1 VGSLVA
7 GVDSSTQGTKVV
19 VVDAGTGA
27 VVAEGRAPHAV
38 TGTGGARE
46 SDARG
51 WWAALGEAIA
61 ATGCAGRID
70 AISVAAQQHGL
81 VVLDGDGE
89 PLHPAILW
97 NDTRSAADAR
107 GLVEAL
113 GGPAE
118 WATRLGS
125 VPTASFT
132 VTSWAWLRR
141 TRPEV
146 ARRVRSIRLPH
157 DYLTERL
164 SGRGVT
170 DRGDASGTG
179 WWSPAEGRYVAD
191 VLGLPQIALATE
203 ALPRVLPPGEPAGP
217 LTGGAARQLGLR
229 TGIPVGAGTG
239 DNMGAALGLGL
250 EPGVPVVSLGTSGT
264 AYVVSGTPTADPTGT
279 IAGFADASGGYL
291 PLAATLNCTLAVDR
305 IAGWLGIDRDDVAD
319 GTDVVVLPYL
329 GGERT
334 PYLPAAGGTVVGLRD
349 DTRPGEILL
358 AAYRGAVASL
368 LAAVD
373 LLAAQGSGIAADA
386 PLVLIG
392 GGAAGRAWRRVAS
405 ELSGRAL
412 EIPDARELVAI
423 GAAAQAASCLG
434 GGPAADIARRWG
446 TREGARIEAVPRDT
460 GALEGIRR
468 VLALAPALYPEGP
481 ATA

>member
-1 VGSLVA
+1 MGALVA

-19 VVDAGTGA
+19 VVEEKTGA
-27 VVAEGRAPHAV
+27 IVAEGRAPHVV

-51 WWAALGEAIA
+51 WWAALAGALG
-61 ATGCAGRID
+61 ATGCAERID

-81 VVLDGDGE
+81 VALDGAGE
-89 PLHPAILW
+89 PLHPAVLW
-97 NDTRSAADAR
+97 NDTRSAPDAR
-107 GLVEAL
+107 DLVEAL
-113 GGPAE
+113 GGPAA
-118 WATRLGS
+118 WAALLGS

-146 ARRVRSIRLPH
+146 AGRVRAIRLPH

-164 SGRGVT
+164 TGRGVT

-179 WWSPAEGRYVAD
+179 WWSPVEGRYVDEVVGLAQVGLAAD
-191 VLGLPQIALATE
+191 M
-203 ALPRVLPPGEPAGP
+203 LPRVLAPGEAAGP
-217 LTGGAARQLGLR
+217 LTGDAARALGLR
-229 TGIPVGAGTG
+229 AGIPVGAGTG

-250 EPGVPVVSLGTSGT
+250 DPGVPVVSLGTSGT

-291 PLAATLNCTLAVDR
+291 PLAATLNCTLAIDR
-305 IAGWLGIDRDDVAD
+305 IAAWLGIDREEVAD
-319 GTDVVVLPYL
+319 DTDVVVLPYL

-334 PYLPAAGGTVVGLRD
+334 PYLPAAGGTFVGLRD
-349 DTRPGEILL
+349 DTQPGEILL

-368 LAAVD
+368 LGAVD
-373 LLAAQGSGIAADA
+373 LLAAQGSGISADA

-392 GGAAGRAWRRVAS
+392 GGAAGGAWRRVAS

-412 EIPDARELVAI
+412 EIPEARELVAI

-434 GGPAADIARRWG
+434 GEPAGAVARRWG
-446 TREGARIEAVPRDT
+446 TREGTRIAPVPRDVRS
-460 GALEGIRR
+460 LEAIRR
-468 VLALAPALYPEGP
+468 VLALAPALYPAERS
-481 ATA
+481 

>member
-1 VGSLVA
+1 MGALVA

-19 VVDAGTGA
+19 VVEADTGSL
-27 VVAEGRAPHAV
+27 VAEGRAPHV
-38 TGTGGARE
+38 VSGTGGARE
-46 SDARG
+46 SDASS
-51 WWAALGEAIA
+51 WWTALGEAVA

-81 VVLDGDGE
+81 VVLDGDSE

-97 NDTRSAADAR
+97 NDVRSAPDAR
-107 GLVEAL
+107 ALVDAL

-146 ARRVRSIRLPH
+146 ARRARGIRLPH

-164 SGRGVT
+164 TGRAVT

-179 WWSPAEGRYVAD
+179 WWSPAEGGYVAD
-191 VLGLPQIALATE
+191 VLGLPQVGLDPAL
-203 ALPRVLPPGEPAGP
+203 LPEVLGPGEPAGP
-217 LTGGAARQLGLR
+217 LTGDAARALGMR
-229 TGIPVGAGTG
+229 AGIPVGAGTG

-264 AYVVSGTPTADPTGT
+264 AYVVSGTPVADPTGT
-279 IAGFADASGGYL
+279 IAGFADASGGHL

-305 IAGWLGIDRDDVAD
+305 IAGWLGIDREDVAD
-319 GTDVVVLPYL
+319 RTDVVVLPYL

-373 LLAAQGSGIAADA
+373 LLAARGSGIAADA
-386 PLVLIG
+386 PLILIG

-405 ELSGRAL
+405 ELSGRVL

-423 GAAAQAASCLG
+423 GAAAQAASCLSG
-434 GGPAADIARRWG
+434 EPADRIARRWG
-446 TREGARIEAVPRDT
+446 TRDGARVAAVPRDS
-460 GALEGIRR
+460 GSLEAIRR
-468 VLALAPALYPEGP
+468 VVALAPALYPEDP
-481 ATA
+481 A

>member
-1 VGSLVA
+1 VGALVA

-19 VVDAGTGA
+19 VLDAEAGTI
-27 VVAEGRAPHAV
+27 VAEGRSPHVV

-51 WWAALGEAIA
+51 WWTALAEAIG
-61 ATGCAGRID
+61 ATGCAARID

-81 VVLDGDGE
+81 VALDGDGE

-97 NDTRSAADAR
+97 NDTRSAPDAR
-107 GLVEAL
+107 DLVEAL
-113 GGPAE
+113 GGPGA
-118 WATRLGS
+118 WAGRLGS

-146 ARRVRSIRLPH
+146 AGRVRAIRLPH

-164 SGRGVT
+164 TGRAVT

-179 WWSPAEGRYVAD
+179 WWSPAEGRYVD
-191 VLGLPQIALATE
+191 EVLGLPQIGIDPGM
-203 ALPRVLPPGEPAGP
+203 LPQVRQPGEPAGP
-217 LTGGAARQLGLR
+217 LTDAAARALGLQA
-229 TGIPVGAGTG
+229 GIPVGAGTG

-250 EPGVPVVSLGTSGT
+250 GPGVPVVSLGTSGT

-279 IAGFADASGGYL
+279 IAGFADASGAYL
-291 PLAATLNCTLAVDR
+291 PLAATLNCTLAIDR
-305 IAGWLGIDRDDVAD
+305 IAGWLGIDREDVAD

-334 PYLPAAGGTVVGLRD
+334 PYLPAAGGTFVGLRD
-349 DTRPGEILL
+349 DTQPGEILL

-368 LAAVD
+368 LEAVD
-373 LLAAQGSGIAADA
+373 RLAAQGSGIAADA

-412 EIPDARELVAI
+412 QIPDARELVAI
-423 GAAAQAASCLG
+423 GAAAQAAACLG
-434 GGPAADIARRWG
+434 GEAAADVARRWRTRDG
-446 TREGARIEAVPRDT
+446 TRIAAVPRDLES
-460 GALEGIRR
+460 LEGVRR
-468 VLALAPALYPEGP
+468 VLALAPALYPDDR
-481 ATA
+481 A